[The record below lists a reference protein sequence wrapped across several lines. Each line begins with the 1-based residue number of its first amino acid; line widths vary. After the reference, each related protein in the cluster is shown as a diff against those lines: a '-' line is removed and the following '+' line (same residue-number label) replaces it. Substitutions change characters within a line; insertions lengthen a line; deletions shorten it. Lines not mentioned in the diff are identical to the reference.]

1 VGSVIFTNNALTKM
15 RTLQLSESHVLDAY
29 NKGTVEK
36 WTNGAGYNSV
46 KKYNGYEIGVA
57 WARDAKGVYRITSV
71 WTRYNR
77 R

>member
-1 VGSVIFTNNALTKM
+1 MANIIFTNKALSKM
-15 RTLQLSESHVLDAY
+15 ASFGLSEAQVLDAY
-29 NKGTVEK
+29 NKGVVEK

-57 WARDAKGVYRITSV
+57 YLRDSKGVYRITSV
-71 WTRYNR
+71 WKRNNR